1 MLAASEVRAV
11 GCLMPTTCAT
21 QLTSPFAACS
31 TPRALARLAAS
42 VCCRA
47 VGRTTRLA
55 ILASSYLVF
64 AKSPVKAQSGGRA
77 RTTIAASPTR
87 RALTTSAPG
96 STPGVSR
103 ELAAY
108 RLTHVHDVRYA
119 LSLDVTQR
127 DTAVGE
133 VDVSFVQLSA
143 ADIVLDFRGIG
154 VSSLSVNGHALGGAP
169 SSYWNGAHVRIPA
182 SYSMAGTNHVVV
194 SFRAPIA
201 PAGASIIRARDATD
215 GADYLYT
222 LLVPSDA
229 NLLFPCFDQPDLK
242 ARVTLT
248 LTTPPSWRALGNG
261 VATARDST
269 AATVVHHFT
278 ETAPLS
284 TYLIAFAAGPWNVVT
299 RNVALTT
306 KGTPVPLSLWSRRSR
321 AAEVESDTL
330 IQMNAR
336 ALRWLGDWFGVPY
349 AFGKF
354 DFLLA
359 PAFPFGGMEHPGA
372 VFYNEENFIY
382 RERPTVSQLLG
393 RQATTFHEV
402 AHQWFGD
409 YVTMRWFDDLWL
421 KEGFA
426 TYMAAKMQA
435 ALEPTSN
442 AWKTFYLRNKPV
454 AYATDATAGTT
465 PVWQTLRNL
474 DQAKSNYGP
483 IVYNKAP
490 GILRQ
495 LDYLVG
501 ERAFQAGLR
510 DFLRTH
516 PYGNATWRDLLHS
529 VGQASGRDLTPW
541 GAQWILRPGMPIVE
555 QQLVVRDG
563 RIEQLT
569 LTQRAAQPSISGR
582 GAWPLKM
589 QLLLYYDDSTAAVRL
604 PVLLDHERTVV
615 SAARGRNA
623 PAFVFANDGDFGY
636 ALVLPDTASV
646 RWLERRIGSVK
657 DDFTRAM
664 LWGALW
670 DLVREAR
677 LSPVRYAALALREL
691 PTERDEQ
698 LAGNLVGRIT
708 TALTRYAEHA
718 SADTL
723 RARAEQVLLRGAADT
738 TLAYGQR
745 KAQLDAVISLAQDS
759 VALARLDGWLDA
771 NAAAGVPLRPPT
783 RWAIVTRLIARSSPY
798 ADARL
803 RAEARRDSTTEG
815 KRQAFVAEAARPTST
830 SKGEYFTR
838 WFADQSLNE
847 EWVTSSLR
855 AFHDTERGDLT
866 RAFLIPALDTL
877 PWIQQNRRIFFL
889 GSWLGATI
897 GGQTSA
903 EALSDIDAWLRAH
916 PALAADLRQKVLQSR
931 DELERTVA
939 IRRAFGQRAM

>member
-1 MLAASEVRAV
+1 MDASSPENIPSKRARLYRCCAFENERRALKCARRLAVQVALAV
-11 GCLMPTTCAT
+11 GCLMQTLRCLSV
-21 QLTSPFAACS
+21 LTFAVW
-31 TPRALARLAAS
+31 R
-42 VCCRA
+42 
-47 VGRTTRLA
+47 
-55 ILASSYLVF
+55 I
-64 AKSPVKAQSGGRA
+64 SGGA
-77 RTTIAASPTR
+77 PITAAQRPPLSPPQSHGAPVR
-87 RALTTSAPG
+87 HASAPS

-108 RLTHVHDVRYA
+108 RTDHLRDVRYA
-119 LSLDVTQR
+119 LTLDVTRR
-127 DTAVGE
+127 DTAVG
-133 VDVSFVQLSA
+133 VVQVSFTQARIGEV
-143 ADIVLDFRGIG
+143 VLDFRGLA
-154 VSSLSVNGHALGGAP
+154 VSSISANGLELSGAT
-169 SSYWNGAHVRIPA
+169 STYWDGAHIRIPA
-182 SYSMAGTNHVVV
+182 SYSAAGNNRLVVN
-194 SFRAPIA
+194 FRAPIA

-248 LTTPPSWRALGNG
+248 LNTLPAWRALGNG
-261 VATARDST
+261 ALASRDST
-269 AATVVHHFT
+269 ASSIVHHFS

-284 TYLIAFAAGPWNVVT
+284 TYLIAFAAGPWNTVT
-299 RNVALTT
+299 RSVALTT
-306 KGTPVPLSLWSRRSR
+306 GGTPTPLTLWSRRSR
-321 AAEVESDTL
+321 AAEVEADTL
-330 IQMNAR
+330 IEMNGR

-372 VFYNEENFIY
+372 VFYNEESYIY

-501 ERAFQAGLR
+501 ERAFQTGLR
-510 DFLRTH
+510 DFLHAH

-529 VGQASGRDLTPW
+529 VGHAAGRDLTPW
-541 GAQWILRPGMPIVE
+541 GAQWILRPGMPVVE

-569 LTQRAAQPSISGR
+569 LIQRAAQPTISGR

-589 QLLLYYDDSTAAVRL
+589 QLLLYYDDSTNAVRL

-615 SAARGRNA
+615 TAARFRKA

-646 RWLERRIGSVK
+646 RWLERRIGSVQE
-657 DDFTRAM
+657 DFTRAM

-677 LSPVRYAALALREL
+677 LSPVRFAALALREL
-691 PTERDEQ
+691 PSERDEQ
-698 LAGNLVGRIT
+698 LAGSLVARIN
-708 TALTRYAEHA
+708 TALTRYAEHDA
-718 SADTL
+718 ADSL
-723 RARAEQVLLRGAADT
+723 RARAIDVLLRGAADSM
-738 TLAYGQR
+738 LAYGTR
-745 KAQLDAVISLAQDS
+745 KSQLDAVISLAQDS
-759 VALARLDGWLDA
+759 LALARLDGWLDA
-771 NAAAGVPLRPPT
+771 NVAAGLPLRPPT
-783 RWAIVTRLIARSSPY
+783 RWAIVSRLISRSAPS

-803 RAEARRDSTTEG
+803 LDEAHRDSTTEG
-815 KRQAFVAEAARPTST
+815 KRQAFVAQAARPTT
-830 SKGEYFTR
+830 AGKREYFTR

-855 AFHDTERGDLT
+855 TFHDAERGDLT
-866 RAFLIPALDTL
+866 RAYLVPALDTL

-889 GSWLGATI
+889 GSWLAATI

-903 EALSDIDAWLRAH
+903 DALSDIDAWLRAH
-916 PALAADLRQKVLQSR
+916 PALAPDLRQKVLQSR

-939 IRRAFGQRAM
+939 IRRAYGKGAM